1 MSSHGKPYASSCD
14 ENREPIL
21 AVIRPLFASA
31 RHLLEIGS
39 GTGQHAV
46 FFAAAM
52 PHLTWQTSDVA
63 EHLPGIRA
71 WLEETALPN
80 LPPPLTLDVNGVWPA
95 GPFDAIFSANTAHIM
110 SAAEVAV
117 LFRGVGAVLAPGGY
131 FALYGPF
138 NEGGHYTSDSN
149 RRFDAALK
157 ARDPRMGLRDLDDL
171 RTFAARHDLAL
182 IDNHAMPVNNR
193 TLVWQRNAAGVSPAG
208 V

>member
-1 MSSHGKPYASSCD
+1 MSTHGKPYASSCD

-71 WLEETALPN
+71 WLEEAALPN
-80 LPPPLTLDVNGVWPA
+80 LPLPLTLDVNDDWPV
-95 GPFDAIFSANTAHIM
+95 GPFDAVFSANTAHIM
-110 SAAEVAV
+110 SAADVAV
-117 LFRGVGAVLAPGGY
+117 LFRGVGEVLAPGGH
-131 FALYGPF
+131 FAQYGPF
-138 NEGGHYTSDSN
+138 NEGGRYTSDSN

-157 ARDPRMGLRDLDDL
+157 SRDPRMGLRDLDDL
-171 RTFAARHDLAL
+171 RTLAARHNLTL
-182 IDNHAMPVNNR
+182 TDNHAMPVNNR
-193 TLVWQRNAAGVSPAG
+193 TLVWQRGGAGASLAG
-208 V
+208 G